1 MEYKSEANLKINSEI
16 KKFSQDSSMVRLTPH
31 TTHYRSGNPHTLDSF
46 DWLPP
51 ALVFRVLVLLCR
63 FSIQFEAAWTDIHFI
78 IVEVRLVGAV
88 ATAHIACDLCVLDLL
103 PIKAKEAVALH
114 ERCLVNVP
122 GATEAGHEVDG
133 VARTHI

>member
-1 MEYKSEANLKINSEI
+1 MRQATLWWEYLH
-16 KKFSQDSSMVRLTPH
+16 SQEVRRARFRSTP
-31 TTHYRSGNPHTLDSF
+31 RL
-46 DWLPP
+46 
-51 ALVFRVLVLLCR
+51 LVLLFR
-63 FSIQFEAAWTDIHFI
+63 FSIQFEAAWTNIHF

-133 VARTHI
+133 VARTHIEGW